1 MNLPELLCPAGDLPR
16 LRAAIDYGADAVYLA
31 GESMGMRT
39 ACRNFTVA
47 QLKEAVAF
55 AHSRDKK
62 VYLAC
67 NAMLRN
73 RQAAALGELAVQWAA
88 CGVDALIVG
97 DLGALRVVKRI
108 LPDMPVHISVQTGLA
123 NYEAVRMMA
132 DLGACRAILAREL
145 SLDEIAEIRAKTPAS
160 IELEAFVH
168 GSMCVSVSGR
178 CLLSDYLTAEVSTAS
193 PALIRDAGV
202 SPVLEHKVAH
212 CGQNIPSGFRM
223 GDISSAQR
231 QASDGYAPSCPSDT
245 AAPLACR
252 SGNGGDCAQPC
263 RWKYALVEEK
273 RPGEYYPIA
282 QTEAGSFLL
291 NSRDL
296 CMISHLPELAAAGV
310 SSLKIEGRAKSVYY
324 TAVTA
329 NAYRCALD
337 EWKSAGC
344 PADFQPSNWIQEEL
358 NKVSHRPYDTG
369 FYLGGRGGQHTAQG
383 GYVRD
388 WAVMGVVAGYENGRL
403 FVSQRNKLRIGDT
416 VELLEPGQ
424 PPFPVTVSELQD
436 ADGMAIES
444 TPHPTMLYS
453 FACPRPFHSGTLLRK
468 AAD

>member
-1 MNLPELLCPAGDLPR
+1 
-16 LRAAIDYGADAVYLA
+16 
-31 GESMGMRT
+31 MGMRT

-47 QLKEAVAF
+47 QIEEAVAL
-55 AHSRDKK
+55 AHSKGKK
-62 VYLAC
+62 VYLTC

-178 CLLSDYLTAEVSTAS
+178 CLLSDYLTAGVSTVS
-193 PALIRDAGV
+193 PSLVRDADV
-202 SPVLEHKVAH
+202 SPVREHKVSH
-212 CGQNIPSGFRM
+212 CGQNIPSVFRPD
-223 GDISSAQR
+223 DISSDQS
-231 QASDGYAPSCPSDT
+231 QTSGCSTSSCPNDT
-245 AAPLACR
+245 ATPLLCR

-337 EWKSAGC
+337 EWRSAGF
-344 PADFQPSNWIQEEL
+344 PAVFQPSNWITEEL

-369 FYLGGRGGQHTAQG
+369 FYLGGCGGQHTAQG

-388 WAVMGVVAGYENGRL
+388 WAVMGIVVNYENGRL
-403 FVSQRNKLRIGDT
+403 FVSQRNKLHIGDT
-416 VELLEPGQ
+416 IELLEPGR

-436 ADGMAIES
+436 AEGTVIDS

-453 FACPRPFHSGTLLRK
+453 FACPRPFRSGTLLRK